1 MKILFLKKFLSLSV
15 YSSNNKSK
23 LNFYL
28 DISSIF
34 ITVLSIIFIVLIIS
48 VNDGFKLVVNES
60 LLNLNGKF
68 KIYNKHN
75 YKLTNN
81 DYDKII
87 SDLPNETIVS
97 KISTKN
103 LIVRSKNLSKPV
115 NVVAFSSYDNFINK
129 IENNLISGKI
139 SDNQILIGKILAD
152 RLNVNVGSE
161 LVFIKVDSL
170 LIDGAER
177 LVVGGIF
184 NTNIPSYD
192 KYLVYGN
199 RELFKNFIDDNYDYF
214 LTNYD
219 VLNNDLLKD
228 NYRIT
233 SIFDLNKNLFNW
245 LESYD
250 TPIKML
256 VVFILVICIFNI
268 LQSNFLYINRK
279 EKDFYLLKTIGLN
292 NRYIY
297 MMILLRSFLIL
308 TFSCFIGF
316 IISYL
321 LLIIENNFMFINL
334 PEYVYFTN
342 SLPININYILPLYI
356 FPFLIFILFTVSIYF
371 YYNFMRKYE
380 F

>member
-1 MKILFLKKFLSLSV
+1 MKTLFLKKFLSLSV
-15 YSSNNKSK
+15 YSNNSKSK

-28 DISSIF
+28 DSFSIF

-60 LLNLNGKF
+60 LFNLNGKF
-68 KIYNKHN
+68 KIYHKHN
-75 YKLTNN
+75 YKLNN
-81 DYDKII
+81 SDYDKII
-87 SDLPNETIVS
+87 SDLPNGTIVS

-115 NVVAFSSYDNFINK
+115 NVVAFSSYNNFINK

-152 RLNVNVGSE
+152 RLNVKVGSE
-161 LVFIKVDSL
+161 LIFINVDSL
-170 LIDGAER
+170 SIDGADK

-199 RELFKNFIDDNYDYF
+199 RKLFDNFIDDNYDYF

-250 TPIKML
+250 TPIKIL
-256 VVFILVICIFNI
+256 VIFILVICIFNI

-308 TFSCFIGF
+308 SFSCFFGF

-321 LLIIENNFMFINL
+321 LLIIENNFKFINL

>member
-1 MKILFLKKFLSLSV
+1 MKTLFLKKFLSLSV
-15 YSSNNKSK
+15 YSNNSKSK

-28 DISSIF
+28 DSFSIF

-60 LLNLNGKF
+60 LFNLNGKF
-68 KIYNKHN
+68 KIYHKHN
-75 YKLTNN
+75 YKLNN
-81 DYDKII
+81 SDYDKII
-87 SDLPNETIVS
+87 SDLPNGTIVS

-103 LIVRSKNLSKPV
+103 LIVRNENLSKPV
-115 NVVAFSSYDNFINK
+115 NVVAFSSYNNFINK

-152 RLNVNVGSE
+152 RLNVKVGSE
-161 LVFIKVDSL
+161 LIFINVDSL
-170 LIDGAER
+170 SIDGADK

-199 RELFKNFIDDNYDYF
+199 RKLFDNFIDDNYDYF

-250 TPIKML
+250 TPIKIL
-256 VVFILVICIFNI
+256 VIFILVICIFNI

-308 TFSCFIGF
+308 SFSCFFGF
-316 IISYL
+316 TISYL
-321 LLIIENNFMFINL
+321 LLIIENNFKFINL

>member
-1 MKILFLKKFLSLSV
+1 MKTLFLKKFLSLSV
-15 YSSNNKSK
+15 YSNNNKSK

-28 DISSIF
+28 DSFSIF

-60 LLNLNGKF
+60 LFNLNGKF
-68 KIYNKHN
+68 KIYHIHN

-115 NVVAFSSYDNFINK
+115 NVVAFSSYNNFINK

-152 RLNVNVGSE
+152 RLNVEVGSE
-161 LVFIKVDSL
+161 LIFINVDSL
-170 LIDGAER
+170 SIDGAEK

-199 RELFKNFIDDNYDYF
+199 RKLFDNFIDDNYDYF

-250 TPIKML
+250 TPIKIL
-256 VVFILVICIFNI
+256 VIFILVICIFNI
-268 LQSNFLYINRK
+268 LQSNFIYINRK

-308 TFSCFIGF
+308 LFSCFFGF

-321 LLIIENNFMFINL
+321 LLIIENNFKFINL

-342 SLPININYILPLYI
+342 SLPLNINYILPLYI